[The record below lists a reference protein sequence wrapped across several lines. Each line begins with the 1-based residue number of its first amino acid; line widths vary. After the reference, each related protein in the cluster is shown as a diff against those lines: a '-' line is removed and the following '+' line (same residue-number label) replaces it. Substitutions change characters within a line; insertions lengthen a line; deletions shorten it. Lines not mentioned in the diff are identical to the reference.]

1 MTAQDDPYVRVY
13 YRVLTD
19 EKFKP
24 LSSSAWGHWVRMLVV
39 ADGMFPSSAPLPR
52 WVERKPLQELVAAG
66 IVDLDGS
73 DYFRIHGME
82 PERDRRADAARF
94 AADVKHH
101 GLPEAERRRVE
112 RANAVQPHAG
122 AAPSAAT
129 QPAGRAIDAS
139 PLLSAPLRS
148 DPIQSAPLRAEPAT
162 AEPTV
167 LSKVTKKKSDDE
179 ELLDRYLNDWAKA
192 PTDDKRSMYATQ
204 LRVMGVTDPAA
215 ELARRVAA

>member
-1 MTAQDDPYVRVY
+1 MTAQEDPYVRVY

-24 LSSSAWGHWVRMLVV
+24 LSSAAWGHWVRLLTV

-82 PERDRRADAARF
+82 PERASRAEAARF

-101 GLPEAERRRVE
+101 GLEEAERRRSE
-112 RANAVQPHAG
+112 RSAGAVQPHAD
-122 AAPSAAT
+122 AAPTAAT
-129 QPAGRAIDAS
+129 QRTRATPQPRGRAEPAS
-139 PLLSAPLRS
+139 PLLSAP
-148 DPIQSAPLRAEPAT
+148 IQSAPLQAAPAS
-162 AEPTV
+162 AH
-167 LSKVTKKKSDDE
+167 SKNGTTTKKEPPEDEATIIRCLAILSDPDAPDWKKSA
-179 ELLDRYLNDWAKA
+179 AK
-192 PTDDKRSMYATQ
+192 DQ
-204 LRVMGVTDPAA
+204 LGFMGVRP
-215 ELARRVAA
+215 